1 MSFHRTLT
9 MSAMLAPQVLILVL
23 AAGAAFAHPGHP
35 GGEPAA
41 LGFAGGFTHPFGGL
55 DHLLAMVAVGLWA
68 IQHGSRRALW
78 LLPLSFVLPMA
89 GGFLLALAGIAL
101 PGVEAG
107 IALSV
112 LILGLLVAF
121 AVRPPLA
128 AAMAV
133 TAVFALLHGH
143 AHGTEMG
150 DASHALL
157 YAGGMVLATALL
169 HAAGLAAA
177 RLAQQVA
184 LPALTRAAGAAV
196 ALAGIVILVG

>member
-9 MSAMLAPQVLILVL
+9 MSAMMVL
-23 AAGAAFAHPGHP
+23 AAGTAFAHPGHP
-35 GGEPAA
+35 GGEAVA
-41 LGFAGGFTHPFGGL
+41 LGFAGGFAHPFGGF

-68 IQHGSRRALW
+68 IQHGGRAQW

-89 GGFLLALAGIAL
+89 GGFALALADVTL
-101 PGVEAG
+101 PGVETG

-112 LILGLLVAF
+112 LVLGLAVAF
-121 AVRPPLA
+121 AARPPLV

-150 DASHALL
+150 AASQAAL
-157 YAGGMVLATALL
+157 YADGMILATALL
-169 HAAGLAAA
+169 HAGGLAAA
-177 RLAQQVA
+177 RLAQQFA

-196 ALAGIVILVG
+196 ALAGIVILAG

>member
-9 MSAMLAPQVLILVL
+9 MSAMMIL
-23 AAGAAFAHPGHP
+23 AAGTAFAHPGHP
-35 GGEPAA
+35 GGEEVV
-41 LGFAGGFTHPFGGL
+41 LGFAGGFAHPFGGL

-68 IQHGSRRALW
+68 IQHGGRALW

-89 GGFLLALAGIAL
+89 GGFALALAGVML

-112 LILGLLVAF
+112 LVLGLAVAF
-121 AVRPPLA
+121 AARPPLA

-150 DASHALL
+150 DASQAAL

-169 HAAGLAAA
+169 HTGGLVAA
-177 RLAQQVA
+177 RLAQRFA

>member
-9 MSAMLAPQVLILVL
+9 MSAMLVL
-23 AAGAAFAHPGHP
+23 AAGTAFAHPGHP
-35 GGEPAA
+35 GGDQAV
-41 LGFAGGFTHPFGGL
+41 LGFAGGFAHPFHGF
-55 DHLLAMVAVGLWA
+55 DHLLAMIAVGLWA
-68 IQHGSRRALW
+68 IQHGGRALW
-78 LLPLSFVLPMA
+78 LLPLSFVVPMA
-89 GGFLLALAGIAL
+89 GGFALALAGVTL

-112 LILGLLVAF
+112 LILGLAVAF
-121 AVRPPLA
+121 AVRPPLT

-133 TAVFALLHGH
+133 TAAFAMLHGH

-150 DASHALL
+150 DASQAPL

-169 HAAGLAAA
+169 HAGGLLGA
-177 RLAQQVA
+177 RLAQQLA
-184 LPALTRAAGAAV
+184 LPMLTRAAGAAV

>member
-9 MSAMLAPQVLILVL
+9 MSAMMIL
-23 AAGAAFAHPGHP
+23 AAGTAFAHPGHP
-35 GGEPAA
+35 GGEPVA
-41 LGFAGGFTHPFGGL
+41 LGFGGGFAHPFGGF

-68 IQHGSRRALW
+68 IQHGGRALW

-89 GGFLLALAGIAL
+89 GGFALALAGVML

-112 LILGLLVAF
+112 LVLGLAVAF
-121 AVRPPLA
+121 AARPPLT

-133 TAVFALLHGH
+133 TAIFALLHGH

-150 DASHALL
+150 DASQAAL

-169 HAAGLAAA
+169 HAGGLVAA
-177 RLAQQVA
+177 RLAQQFA

>member
-9 MSAMLAPQVLILVL
+9 MSAMLVL
-23 AAGAAFAHPGHP
+23 AAGTAFAHPGHP
-35 GGEPAA
+35 GGEPVA
-41 LGFAGGFTHPFGGL
+41 LGFAGGFVHPLGGL

-68 IQHGSRRALW
+68 IQHGGRRALW

-89 GGFLLALAGIAL
+89 GGFALALAGIAL

-121 AVRPPLA
+121 AVRPPLP

-143 AHGTEMG
+143 AHGSEMG

-169 HAAGLAAA
+169 HAGGLVAA

-184 LPALTRAAGAAV
+184 MPALTRVAGAAV
-196 ALAGIVILVG
+196 AVAGIVILVG

>member
-9 MSAMLAPQVLILVL
+9 MSAMMIL
-23 AAGAAFAHPGHP
+23 AAGSAFAHPGHP
-35 GGEPAA
+35 GGEEVV
-41 LGFAGGFTHPFGGL
+41 LGFAGGFAHPFGGF

-68 IQHGSRRALW
+68 IQHGGRALW

-89 GGFLLALAGIAL
+89 GGFVLALAGVML

-112 LILGLLVAF
+112 LILGLAVAF
-121 AVRPPLA
+121 AVRPPLV

-150 DASHALL
+150 DASQAAL
-157 YAGGMVLATALL
+157 YVGGMVLATALL
-169 HAAGLAAA
+169 HAGGLVAA
-177 RLAQQVA
+177 RLAQQLA
-184 LPALTRAAGAAV
+184 LPVLTRAAGAAV